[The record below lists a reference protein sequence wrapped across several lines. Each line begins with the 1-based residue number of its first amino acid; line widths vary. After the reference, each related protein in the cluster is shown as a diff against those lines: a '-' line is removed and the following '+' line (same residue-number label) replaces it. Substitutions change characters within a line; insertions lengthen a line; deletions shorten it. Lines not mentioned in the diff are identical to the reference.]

1 MLRSFVGARG
11 HLSSLVVLQRW
22 SLKPFSSSSSSSSI
36 SQNANERSRNS
47 SIALTGTAS
56 SSSDASSPRSA
67 NKYNTV
73 TKWKGKLDQLAR
85 PFNQL
90 VDQLLH
96 PDTKTKTTESLAF
109 RIQESDMQAAGAGE
123 TTRRLLS
130 LSMQCQSRLSQQLR
144 QQAMNLFCRG
154 PNDTGSPEVQA
165 ALWTLKIAALTRH
178 TQTYR
183 HDYVAERRIV
193 EWQDQRRK
201 ILKYLKRVSLERYF
215 ACVDRLGL
223 PHDLVEVSDPRYP
236 TPPKIRPKSKEG
248 LRKRAHRA
256 NQ

>member
-1 MLRSFVGARG
+1 M
-11 HLSSLVVLQRW
+11 
-22 SLKPFSSSSSSSSI
+22 
-36 SQNANERSRNS
+36 
-47 SIALTGTAS
+47 ALTGDTSDSPAAS
-56 SSSDASSPRSA
+56 SLRSA
-67 NKYNTV
+67 NKYDTA

-90 VDQLLH
+90 VNQLLH
-96 PDTKTKTTESLAF
+96 PDTTRMETTDQLAF
-109 RIQESDMQAAGAGE
+109 RVQESDMQAAGAGE
-123 TTRRLLS
+123 TARRLLS
-130 LSMQCQSRLSQQLR
+130 LSMQCQSRLSQRLR
-144 QQAMNLFCRG
+144 QQAMSLFCRG

-183 HDYVAERRIV
+183 HDYVAERKIV

-201 ILKYLKRVSLERYF
+201 MLKYLKRVSLERYF
-215 ACVDRLGL
+215 SCLDRLGL
-223 PHDLVEVSDPRYP
+223 PHDLVEVPDPRHP
-236 TPPKIRPKSKEG
+236 TPPKVRAKSKEG